1 MPESNVWRGL
11 LIGSVCRAVV
21 VATPVSAQAAPAG
34 ADEVA
39 PSNGEIV
46 VTSVRRNLAETVSNN
61 LDIVRAYEDSGRR
74 FAVGAR
80 VCF

>member
-1 MPESNVWRGL
+1 MSKGNVRRGL
-11 LIGSVCRAVV
+11 LIGSVCCAVV

>member
-1 MPESNVWRGL
+1 MPKSNVRRGL
-11 LIGSVCRAVV
+11 LIGSACCAVV
-21 VATPVSAQAAPAG
+21 VATPVFAQAAPAG
-34 ADEVA
+34 AGEVA

-61 LDIVRAYEDSGRR
+61 LDIVRAHEDSGRR
-74 FAVGAR
+74 FAVDAR